1 MRLNCSITK
10 HYDNENVPTQSV
22 RMCPTCSVEPSGFL
36 ASRRRLS
43 RSEGQKTL
51 RQKKSS
57 HPKFPPTVTA
67 AQWLIKTS
75 GRKMYTE
82 GKNRVSSALSGQQDI
97 QTSDGCSR
105 LPSCRGMSE
114 SRVPKI
120 WFNSCS
126 VMIDS
131 FSIGSR

>member
-10 HYDNENVPTQSV
+10 HYDNVPTQSV

-51 RQKKSS
+51 RQKNLR
-57 HPKFPPTVTA
+57 TVTA

-82 GKNRVSSALSGQQDI
+82 GKNRVSSALSGKQDI